1 MITHVLLG
9 LLGLLALLVIIGVFL
24 PAKITVFRSI
34 TIDRPVEAIFP
45 WAADL
50 RLWPRWTVWNT
61 GEDPTLAYAYP
72 GPTTGLG
79 AAMRWT
85 AKKMGDGSLTFT
97 EFLPLQAV
105 RYELRMPARG
115 TIVQGNIE
123 FESAGGGA
131 TGVTW
136 YDEVDLGRNPFKRLL
151 GPLLQKMLGRAFE
164 RSLTGLKTAAMTGE
178 AAGPG
183 PK

>member
-1 MITHVLLG
+1 MTTIVLLSLLG
-9 LLGLLALLVIIGVFL
+9 LVVLLVIVGLVL
-24 PAKITVFRSI
+24 PAKVTVLRSI

-50 RLWPRWTVWNT
+50 KLWPQWTVWT
-61 GEDPTLAYAYP
+61 SAEDPTLNYTYP

-79 AAMRWT
+79 GAMHWT

-97 EFLPLQAV
+97 EFQANQAL
-105 RYELRMPARG
+105 RYELRMPAHG
-115 TIVQGNIE
+115 TNVQGNIE

-136 YDEVDLGRNPFKRLL
+136 YDEVDLGKNPFKHLL
-151 GPLLQKMLGRAFE
+151 GPLLRKMLGRAFE
-164 RSLTGLKTAAMTGE
+164 RSLAGLKTAAMTGQ